1 MKYDDSRKE
10 EEDGWHR
17 SPWNFGRLGNDWR
30 MRFGQRGWLRP
41 LVFRLL
47 EEKPMNGIEIM
58 NRMQEI
64 SQGWWRP
71 SPGSIYPL
79 LDTLATEGLARK
91 RQDGRY
97 ELTQK
102 YRKEGGPSSQVDQ
115 VLASMESEVSYLQEL
130 AQSSRE
136 EFEEHKKRITGIAQR
151 LSKLK

>member
-1 MKYDDSRKE
+1 MKHGDSERE
-10 EEDGWHR
+10 DGDGWHR
-17 SPWNFGRLGNDWR
+17 NPWNFERFGNDWR

-58 NRMQEI
+58 NRMQEM

-97 ELTQK
+97 ELTQE
-102 YRKEGGPSSQVDQ
+102 YRKERGPASQVDQ

-130 AQSSRE
+130 AQSNRK
-136 EFEEHKKRITGIAQR
+136 EFEEHKKKIMEIAQR